1 MGIHDHKLEHKHAVG
16 QSDWEWITE
25 QKISNKLETMMEVQL
40 GLLLVRELKL
50 FQFLIMEQ
58 HFIRQCLDHVL
69 ILVIRLVVLD
79 DCMSDDGQHFVI
91 YCKLFRW
98 TVMIE
103 DTIIIFFCL
112 SVLYW
117 PSCISIRAQTNLFGD
132 HLADIFSSSA
142 RSS

>member
-1 MGIHDHKLEHKHAVG
+1 
-16 QSDWEWITE
+16 
-25 QKISNKLETMMEVQL
+25 MEVQL

-91 YCKLFRW
+91 YCKLFR
-98 TVMIE
+98 
-103 DTIIIFFCL
+103 
-112 SVLYW
+112 
-117 PSCISIRAQTNLFGD
+117 
-132 HLADIFSSSA
+132 
-142 RSS
+142 